1 MNWSSPGINAK
12 VEHFVGRTWVVRV
25 LPSHGRV
32 DSPFCA
38 LTSAEL
44 CNKESGSIH
53 IAENA
58 QEKGGKGRPGPG
70 QSSRESP
77 GVSHS
82 TLSHLVAIKLSC
94 DEHSIQASVSCQ
106 HFSHFML
113 NVDKVI

>member
-1 MNWSSPGINAK
+1 MFVERMTERKKGKGYTYMICINAK
-12 VEHFVGRTWVVRV
+12 VEHSVGRTWVVRV

-58 QEKGGKGRPGPG
+58 QEKGGKGRPGTMLSDCHTSTGSLASQRHPG
-70 QSSRESP
+70 KLPKVP
-77 GVSHS
+77 GRPV
-82 TLSHLVAIKLSC
+82 HLLKP
-94 DEHSIQASVSCQ
+94 
-106 HFSHFML
+106 
-113 NVDKVI
+113 

>member
-58 QEKGGKGRPGPG
+58 QEKGGKGRPG
-70 QSSRESP
+70 
-77 GVSHS
+77 
-82 TLSHLVAIKLSC
+82 TMLSDCHLLFKMLIIKHRQNMGKCL
-94 DEHSIQASVSCQ
+94 
-106 HFSHFML
+106 
-113 NVDKVI
+113 